1 MSVRNERLAD
11 PQIIRLDPIMTPSVP
26 FAGSPMPVASTTT
39 SAAAASSPSSAA
51 PASVAVDFMSMLGQ
65 LAGATAPTAATTAMQ
80 ATPAMPV
87 LKDAEEDATD
97 PESSDML
104 GMMPLSLPVMP
115 TDVKAGAA
123 GAQAA
128 TLLGVAAGVA
138 KGDAV
143 AREAQLLT
151 DLIQPEQAAGEG
163 KFEIPRLPASE
174 SASPLRQAE
183 SAHSRPVNVPVGNAQ
198 WADEIGSRMTM
209 MVEQGKH
216 TASLRLSPEHLGPLE
231 VKITMNGDQASVQ
244 FGAAHLDT
252 RNAIENALPR
262 LREMFAAQGLS
273 LADANVSREP
283 PRQQSNQTPQS
294 GSSSS
299 GSFGSDDGSTAVSAA
314 QVRLGLLDA
323 YA

>member
-1 MSVRNERLAD
+1 
-11 PQIIRLDPIMTPSVP
+11 
-26 FAGSPMPVASTTT
+26 
-39 SAAAASSPSSAA
+39 
-51 PASVAVDFMSMLGQ
+51 MLGQ
-65 LAGATAPTAATTAMQ
+65 LAGATAPTPASTAMQ
-80 ATPAMPV
+80 AGAGLPAN
-87 LKDAEEDATD
+87 DSEELDTD
-97 PESSDML
+97 TESTDML

-128 TLLGVAAGVA
+128 ALLGVAAGVGKA
-138 KGDAV
+138 QGEVV

-151 DLIQPEQAAGEG
+151 DLIQPEQLSGEG
-163 KFEIPRLPASE
+163 KFEIPELPKTGE
-174 SASPLRQAE
+174 SASPLRQAD
-183 SAHSRPVNVPVGNAQ
+183 ATQSRPVQVPVGHAQ

-231 VKITMNGDQASVQ
+231 VRITMNGDQASVQ
-244 FGAAHLDT
+244 FGAQHVDT
-252 RNAIENALPR
+252 RNALENALPR
-262 LREMFAAQGLS
+262 LREMFASQGLS

-283 PRQQSNQTPQS
+283 PRQQSNPGSQ
-294 GSSSS
+294 SSSS
-299 GSFGSDDGSTAVSAA
+299 SAGFASEEGATTVSAA